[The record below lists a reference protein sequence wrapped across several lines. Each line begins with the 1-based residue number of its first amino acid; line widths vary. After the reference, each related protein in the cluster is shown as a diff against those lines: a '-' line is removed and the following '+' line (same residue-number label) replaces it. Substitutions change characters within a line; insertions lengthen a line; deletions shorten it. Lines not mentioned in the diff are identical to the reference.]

1 VTVGLVLIWGALG
14 VLGYRLGWQ
23 IHSNRGQDAL
33 LRSAGRSGGSACKPQ
48 GTPTSDGQLGGVL
61 DMPKL
66 NVTAPVEAGTDD
78 AELNVAIGHAD
89 STPWPGTPGTSVL
102 LAHDVSYFAHLDQLT
117 PGDTV
122 NYQVGCATHVFH
134 VVGHVIVKA
143 GAPVPQLSGNGLVL
157 DTCWPTNALF
167 YTPDRYLV
175 EAQEVSVQTSK
186 TASNATPQ
194 QWATGYTAPAP
205 PQLVAQGL
213 TLSTNTQ
220 PMGVLQLT
228 GTPDGGW
235 AQSPAPLALETAALE
250 AYFGGLHSA
259 SQNRTDWWSLL
270 APNVPMP
277 APLSGANVS
286 GHNGPLNVTITAQ
299 GSTPTTVTLS
309 TLFTLS
315 GGSAPGE
322 YSETVTEAIH
332 GLTVVITNWEVRSHG

>member
-1 VTVGLVLIWGALG
+1 
-14 VLGYRLGWQ
+14 
-23 IHSNRGQDAL
+23 
-33 LRSAGRSGGSACKPQ
+33 
-48 GTPTSDGQLGGVL
+48 
-61 DMPKL
+61 MPKL

-78 AELNVAIGHAD
+78 AELNVAIGHFD
-89 STPWPGTPGTSVL
+89 SSPWPGTPGTSIL
-102 LAHDVSYFAHLDQLT
+102 LAHDVSYFGHIDQLV

-122 NYQVGCATHVFH
+122 NYQVGCTTHVFH
-134 VVGHVIVKA
+134 VVGHVVVKA
-143 GAPVPQLSGNGLVL
+143 GSPVPQLSGNGLVL

-186 TASNATPQ
+186 TAANAAPQ
-194 QWATGYTAPAP
+194 QWATGYTTPAP

-213 TLSTNTQ
+213 TLATNTQ
-220 PMGVLQLT
+220 PMGVLQLN
-228 GTPDGGW
+228 GTPDGTW
-235 AQSPAPLALETAALE
+235 AQSPAPLALEAAALE

-259 SQNRTDWWSLL
+259 SQQRSDWWSLL
-270 APNVPMP
+270 APSVPMP
-277 APLSGANVS
+277 APLSGATVS

-299 GSTPTTVTLS
+299 GSTPTAVTLS

-332 GLTVVITNWEVRSHG
+332 GLTVLITNWEVTSHG